1 MEDGKVCG
9 CVREREVYECVRV
22 RVTRATGCVHIATKK
37 EKRAPP
43 LHRWESTTVK
53 EIKKK

>member
-9 CVREREVYECVRV
+9 CAREREVYECVRV

-37 EKRAPP
+37 EKRATP